1 VVGSLAAAL
10 AFIIT
15 VLPLLPTR
23 TIRLRTL
30 ARALSRPP
38 VVVWSD
44 AMWEDSRRL
53 LGGLGFVVWL
63 PPGHPHLPPHLSL
76 RGRFLHSSRFLS
88 HAEVA
93 SFGLAPRAQQVGQL
107 EIAAAAAPY
116 LSLPGAFVDQDVI
129 HFVDNSSATY
139 GLVKGSSPQDD
150 SQRLIFSFHL
160 RQVLDVFNVWF
171 AYVASHANIADLP
184 SRGALGEM
192 ATALRSVDS
201 SFSLEGSAVR
211 MELPDIS
218 DGWLERAA
226 TDLAAARGSR
236 GVDRSSRGA
245 KRRRA

>member
-1 VVGSLAAAL
+1 
-10 AFIIT
+10 
-15 VLPLLPTR
+15 
-23 TIRLRTL
+23 
-30 ARALSRPP
+30 
-38 VVVWSD
+38 
-44 AMWEDSRRL
+44 
-53 LGGLGFVVWL
+53 
-63 PPGHPHLPPHLSL
+63 
-76 RGRFLHSSRFLS
+76 
-88 HAEVA
+88 VA

-160 RQVLDVFNVWF
+160 RQVLDVFNVWL

-236 GVDRSSRGA
+236 DVDRSSRGA
-245 KRRRA
+245 KRRTQRLHTL